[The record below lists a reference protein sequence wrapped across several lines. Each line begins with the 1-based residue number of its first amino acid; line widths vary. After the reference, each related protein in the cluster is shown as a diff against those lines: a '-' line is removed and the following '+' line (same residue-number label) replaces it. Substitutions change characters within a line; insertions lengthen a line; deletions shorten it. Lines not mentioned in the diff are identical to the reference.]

1 MGRKGTAANGGNT
14 DFLRS
19 KWSWSATA
27 IFCGLT
33 LAATGGFLLAAP
45 FLPDAD
51 PATTRAD
58 WLALACLIT
67 GLFTANM
74 ARMLQIWGRL
84 KPALSK
90 HPMKRLPNDQILVR
104 RGFRELFYWLIVAL
118 SALTSVAYLST
129 SKDIRPWPE
138 LNLVDVASSTS
149 NPVPI
154 FTFLTILALAFLPVS
169 GANYLQARTELKH
182 RPNELGKP
190 TKLFRDDAVSPASFW
205 ISFILIGAIVLL
217 ANWAAGAKDTG
228 SALSGVLT
236 FWITFIVIALF
247 VGFIFVPHISR
258 FIIGQ
263 KERRDAQ
270 ARVLAAGPPPFSAP
284 ATLASWMDS
293 GLVRL
298 VAPLSGAT
306 QKGVPHLLVVLIMLP
321 LTALGFAL
329 ATPWGLVPIAIGMLL
344 VAGLGRRWAWVEE
357 DRETAS
363 RLLKTDAR
371 EIHIGFDNDLKDEAL
386 LGYAFLFVLVPLS
399 LHQLWGWQR
408 DAFVPVEGAD
418 VSNAFV
424 AWLSFFGAE
433 LAKAVPFVDW
443 WEIYQVDLKRPI
455 EPSENNALGK
465 HLTFLSRAMVD
476 LVIMAALFQAIGI
489 WQRNRTQQRLYDS
502 GQIDVFDPFLE
513 EQFFSEGIQSVDNTY
528 QPSLRFEERVQK
540 HLERRSVLGL
550 PETPYN
556 ERRLTDLLEHPE
568 EKVRAGAEWMVT
580 MFDVIVGKPSRKLEL
595 LADRWDGSWL
605 VIQRSNGPAA
615 REYMH
620 TNPEWRRQQKPRIE
634 GVLEELLG
642 SDRETLPKTLS
653 DLDILNLMRL
663 LRHCGDYAEF
673 HYVRTEIVEL
683 FAQATAPLAFWALVA
698 QTCPSKE
705 AKFGRWI
712 SEIRKHLGTTVTDE
726 KNAYTPPYF
735 SMQDDRALCYAAIAE
750 HALAYGESSSM
761 PCEVCEYL
769 DLMRK
774 IEAKT
779 KARPAAQAVYE
790 GLSCN
795 SAEICNSLP
804 QHEAELLEID
814 DEEFELT

>member
-1 MGRKGTAANGGNT
+1 MGRKGTAANTGAT
-14 DFLRS
+14 DQ
-19 KWSWSATA
+19 ATFWEYWGRTL
-27 IFCGLT
+27 IFSSLV
-33 LAATGGFLLAAP
+33 LAATGAFLLAAP
-45 FLPDAD
+45 FLPDTD
-51 PATTRAD
+51 PANVRAD

-67 GLFTANM
+67 GLFTANI

-84 KPALSK
+84 SPALTKPAI
-90 HPMKRLPNDQILVR
+90 KRLPDDQTLVR
-104 RGFRELFYWLIVAL
+104 LGFRELFYWLIL
-118 SALTSVAYLST
+118 SLAALTAVAYVST
-129 SKDIRPWPE
+129 SQNSHPWPE
-138 LNLVDVASSTS
+138 LNLVDAARSA
-149 NPVPI
+149 NDPLPI
-154 FTFLTILALAFLPVS
+154 YTFLGILALAFLPVS
-169 GANYLQARTELKH
+169 GATYLQARAELKH
-182 RPNELGKP
+182 RPSELGKP
-190 TKLFRDDAVSPASFW
+190 AKLFRDDAVSPASFW
-205 ISFILIGAIVLL
+205 ISFILVVAIVIL

-258 FIIGQ
+258 FFLGQ

-270 ARVLAAGPPPFSAP
+270 VRILAGGAPPLYAP
-284 ATLASWMDS
+284 ARFASWLDS

-298 VAPLSGAT
+298 IAPLSGAT
-306 QKGVPHLLVVLIMLP
+306 QKGVPHLLVILIMLP

-329 ATPWGLVPIAIGMLL
+329 ATPWGLAPIAIGMLL

-371 EIHIGFDNDLKDEAL
+371 EIQIGFDNDLKDEAL

-455 EPSENNALGK
+455 EPSETNALGK

-476 LVIMAALFQAIGI
+476 LVIMAALFQAISI
-489 WQRNRTQQRLYDS
+489 WQRNRTQQRLYDA

-513 EQFFSEGIQSVDNTY
+513 EQFFSEGMQAAGNTY
-528 QPSLRFEERVQK
+528 RPSLKFEERVQR

-556 ERRLTDLLEHPE
+556 ERRLTDLLDHPE

-580 MFDVIVGKPSRKLEL
+580 MFDVIVGKPPRKLEL
-595 LADRWDGSWL
+595 LADRWDASWTVTLRTNGS
-605 VIQRSNGPAA
+605 VT

-620 TNPEWRRQQKPRIE
+620 INPEWRRLQKPRIE
-634 GVLEELLG
+634 AVLEELLG
-642 SDRETLPKTLS
+642 PDRETIPKTLS
-653 DLDILNLMRL
+653 DIDILNLMRL

-683 FAQATAPLAFWALVA
+683 LAQATAPLAFWALVA
-698 QTCPSKE
+698 QTCPPRE
-705 AKFGRWI
+705 NKFARWI
-712 SEIRKHLGTTVTDE
+712 SEIRQRLGTTVTTE
-726 KNAYTPPYF
+726 ENAYAPPYF
-735 SMQDDRALCYAAIAE
+735 GMQDDRALCYRAIAE
-750 HALAYGESSSM
+750 HAMAYEDLSSL

-769 DLMRK
+769 NLMRK

-779 KARPAAQAVYE
+779 RARPAAEEAYK
-790 GLSCN
+790 GIGCN
-795 SAEICNSLP
+795 SSKTCDPLLP
-804 QHEAELLEID
+804 QEAEALEID
-814 DEEFELT
+814 DEELVT